1 VPYIPVPEPM
11 DLGAAEG
18 KKVGL
23 VWAGNPD
30 HARDISRSRH
40 LSEFA
45 PLAPIAAARGVTLY
59 ALQFGEGAKQSPPDG
74 LTPIDLTPRIVDF
87 LDTARALAALDLLIT
102 VDTSIAHLAG
112 ALGLPV
118 WIIIDQTPD
127 WRWQL
132 ERKDTPWYPTA
143 RLFRS
148 DGNYPALFRHLAES
162 LEQFA
167 AG

>member
-1 VPYIPVPEPM
+1 M
-11 DLGAAEG
+11 DLGTVTG

-30 HARDISRSRH
+30 HARDIRRSRH

-45 PLAPIAAARGVTLY
+45 PLAAIAGKADTTFF
-59 ALQFGEGAKQSPPDG
+59 ALQFGESAKQTPPDG
-74 LTPIDLTPRIVDF
+74 LNVIDLTPRVEDF
-87 LDTARALAALDLLIT
+87 FDTAKGLASLDLLIT

-112 ALGLPV
+112 ALAVPV

-132 ERKDTPWYPTA
+132 DREDSPWYPTA

-148 DGNYPALFRHLAES
+148 NGNYPALFQRLAKA
-162 LEQFA
+162 LEDFA
-167 AG
+167 AS